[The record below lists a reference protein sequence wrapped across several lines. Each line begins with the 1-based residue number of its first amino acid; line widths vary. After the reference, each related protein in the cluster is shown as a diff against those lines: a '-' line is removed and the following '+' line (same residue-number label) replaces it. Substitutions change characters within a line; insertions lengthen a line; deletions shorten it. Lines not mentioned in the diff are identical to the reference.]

1 MIISQILK
9 FVKIAKCNMK
19 ITNDLLNE
27 LAKKYFLN
35 SNDFQYIKVKNFL
48 ISRYFV
54 IYGKNE
60 YYFEIDKNNNE
71 LNNFFPFFSNKFNS
85 NKIENW
91 IESII
96 KTKQKNLKIVKKLD
110 EGKKDRDEFKKK
122 YNV

>member
-9 FVKIAKCNMK
+9 FVKIAKCKMK

-48 ISRYFV
+48 KSRYFV
-54 IYGKNE
+54 IYGRNE

-71 LNNFFPFFSNKFNS
+71 LNNFFPFFLNKLNS
-85 NKIENW
+85 NKIESW

-122 YNV
+122 YKV

>member
-9 FVKIAKCNMK
+9 FVKIAKCKMK

-48 ISRYFV
+48 KSRYFV
-54 IYGKNE
+54 IYGRNE

-71 LNNFFPFFSNKFNS
+71 LNNFFPFFSNKLNS
-85 NKIENW
+85 NKIESW

-122 YNV
+122 YKV

>member
-9 FVKIAKCNMK
+9 FVKIAKCKMK

-48 ISRYFV
+48 KSRYFV
-54 IYGKNE
+54 IYGRNE

-71 LNNFFPFFSNKFNS
+71 LNNFFPFFSNKLNL

>member
-1 MIISQILK
+1 
-9 FVKIAKCNMK
+9 MK

-35 SNDFQYIKVKNFL
+35 SNDFKYIKVKNFL

-54 IYGKNE
+54 LYGKNE

-71 LNNFFPFFSNKFNS
+71 LNNFFPFFSNKLNS
-85 NKIENW
+85 KKIENW

-122 YNV
+122 YKV

>member
-1 MIISQILK
+1 
-9 FVKIAKCNMK
+9 MK

-60 YYFEIDKNNNE
+60 YYFEIEKNKNE
-71 LNNFFPFFSNKFNS
+71 LNNFFPFFSNKFNL

-122 YNV
+122 YKI

>member
-71 LNNFFPFFSNKFNS
+71 LNNFFPFFLNKLNS
-85 NKIENW
+85 NKIESW

-110 EGKKDRDEFKKK
+110 VGKKDRDEFKKK
-122 YNV
+122 YKV

>member
-48 ISRYFV
+48 KSRYFV
-54 IYGKNE
+54 IYGRNE

-71 LNNFFPFFSNKFNS
+71 LNNFFPFFLNKLNS
-85 NKIENW
+85 NKIESW

-122 YNV
+122 YKV

>member
-35 SNDFQYIKVKNFL
+35 SNDFKYIKVKNFL

-71 LNNFFPFFSNKFNS
+71 LNNFFPFFSNKLNS

-122 YNV
+122 YKV

>member
-71 LNNFFPFFSNKFNS
+71 LNNFFPFFSNKLNS

>member
-1 MIISQILK
+1 
-9 FVKIAKCNMK
+9 MK

-35 SNDFQYIKVKNFL
+35 SNDFQYSKVKNFL

-54 IYGKNE
+54 IYGRNE

-71 LNNFFPFFSNKFNS
+71 LNNFFPFFSNKLNS
-85 NKIENW
+85 NKIESW

-122 YNV
+122 YKI

>member
-71 LNNFFPFFSNKFNS
+71 LNNFFPFFLNKLNS
-85 NKIENW
+85 NKIESW

-122 YNV
+122 YKV

>member
-1 MIISQILK
+1 
-9 FVKIAKCNMK
+9 MK

-71 LNNFFPFFSNKFNS
+71 LNNFFPFFSNKLNL

-96 KTKQKNLKIVKKLD
+96 KTKQKNLKIVKKLE
-110 EGKKDRDEFKKK
+110 EGKKNRDEFKKK